1 MTNILLIKKVNIG
14 RDLRYKNKSP
24 LESVYAL
31 DFKTSRSKYSV
42 NVLGRLLSD
51 FYERDPFEHMFY
63 QRTAIHMTW
72 KLVQI

>member
-31 DFKTSRSKYSV
+31 DFNTS
-42 NVLGRLLSD
+42 
-51 FYERDPFEHMFY
+51 
-63 QRTAIHMTW
+63 
-72 KLVQI
+72 